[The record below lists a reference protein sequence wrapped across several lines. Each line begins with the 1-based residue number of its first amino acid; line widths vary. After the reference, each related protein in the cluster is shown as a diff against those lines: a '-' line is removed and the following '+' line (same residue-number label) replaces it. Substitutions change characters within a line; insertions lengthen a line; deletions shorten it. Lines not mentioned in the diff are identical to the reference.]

1 MRSDSI
7 EVMGMPKDDVESQLI
22 RDILNETRED
32 LREIKT
38 NHLAHIERDMAQ
50 IKTDVAVLTQRLQ
63 PVELFVSDFNRRML
77 FIVMGAVAAVLGL
90 PMMM

>member
-32 LREIKT
+32 LRE
-38 NHLAHIERDMAQ
+38 

>member
-1 MRSDSI
+1 M
-7 EVMGMPKDDVESQLI
+7 EMAQDDVESQLI

-50 IKTDVAVLTQRLQ
+50 IKTDVAVLTQRLK
-63 PVELFVSDFNRRML
+63 PVETFVSDFNRRML

>member
-7 EVMGMPKDDVESQLI
+7 ESMEMPKDDVESQLI
-22 RDILNETRED
+22 RDILNETRDD

-63 PVELFVSDFNRRML
+63 PVETFVSDFNRRML